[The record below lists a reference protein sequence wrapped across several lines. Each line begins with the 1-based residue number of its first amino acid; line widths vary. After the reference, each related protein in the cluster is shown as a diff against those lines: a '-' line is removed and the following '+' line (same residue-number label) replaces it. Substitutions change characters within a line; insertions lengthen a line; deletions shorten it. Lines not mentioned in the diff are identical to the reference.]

1 MERQIGTTDLRQK
14 LTDVL
19 QIIRDE
25 HVTYVVGTFGRSQA
39 ALINL
44 DDYRQFQNFQ
54 EQRESWF
61 QWLEET
67 TRLNSAR
74 EGELSEEELLGLI
87 GHASSQVS
95 NEA

>member
-19 QIIRDE
+19 QTIRDE
-25 HVTYVVGTFGRSQA
+25 HVTYVIGTFGRSQA

-44 DDYRQFQNFQ
+44 DDYRRFQNYQ

-61 QWLEET
+61 LWLEET
-67 TRLNSAR
+67 TQVNAAQDR
-74 EGELSEEELLGLI
+74 ELSEEELLELI
-87 GHASSQVS
+87 GRASSFVPD
-95 NEA
+95 EG